1 MRLIAAIAP
10 VLVLVGMLAACATQ
24 RVESPPSAAL
34 QPVASSAA
42 VAAGSLAPSAP
53 PPPAAVVVQDARP
66 VVSWQGESF
75 RENLDGTL
83 EHADGSVW
91 RRITA
96 ATTAYAWSYIRSVE
110 PGVTAAR
117 TCARTTYGFATD
129 WRVLPAGTVLWVPGY
144 GRHRVDDK
152 CGAAQ
157 QDWSR
162 RRVVRIDL
170 RIPNR
175 GPVGEWRGD
184 PETIAIA
191 RRHGYQRGRT
201 VLVRVDA

>member
-1 MRLIAAIAP
+1 MRLTVAVAP
-10 VLVLVGMLAACATQ
+10 VLVLVGVLAACAAR
-24 RVESPPSAAL
+24 RVDAPPPAPAPSS
-34 QPVASSAA
+34 VGGSSA
-42 VAAGSLAPSAP
+42 SLPPTSA
-53 PPPAAVVVQDARP
+53 PPPAAVLVQDARP
-66 VVSWQGESF
+66 IVWWQGESF
-75 RENLDGTL
+75 RENLDGTW

-96 ATTAYAWSYIRSVE
+96 ATTAYAWSYIPSVE

-117 TCARTTYGFATD
+117 TNAKATYGFATD
-129 WRVLPAGTVLWVPGY
+129 WRALPAGTMLWVPGY

-162 RRVVRIDL
+162 RRAIRIDL
-170 RIPNR
+170 RVPNV
-175 GPVGEWRGD
+175 GPTGGYRANQEIV
-184 PETIAIA
+184 AIA